1 MSDLN
6 ERAIKAAV
14 PGDVLRDAT
23 IKGLHLRCF
32 EQRKSFYL
40 YFRTKAG
47 VERKPKIGDHGS
59 ITLAQ
64 ARKIANDMLVEVAA
78 GGDPSQKRADARAE
92 PTLKDL
98 WDEYW
103 KRHGKGKKSSANDQ
117 WLWDKLIEP
126 RLASKRLSAVTYPV
140 LSDFMEAEVER
151 PIAANRSL
159 ALLSKMFNFARTPLQ
174 WTTAES
180 PTTSVKRYKETK
192 RKRYMRG
199 DEAPRIAAQLAA
211 EAKDNPA
218 SVAFLYLLILTGAR
232 CGEIAAAKWSQL
244 EGNRIVLDEHKTD
257 NAMDE
262 RIIYLPP
269 AAMEVIERL
278 PRTSGTITGIHSPR
292 KLWEKIRKAAA
303 CPDLRLHDL
312 RHSFASAAVS
322 AGMTLAQ
329 IGELL
334 GHKDTQ
340 TTKRYAHLMEEAQVA
355 AATAATDVVL
365 ARMRVTA

>member
-6 ERAIKAAV
+6 ERAIKATV
-14 PGDVLRDAT
+14 PGDVLRDAA

-32 EQRKSFYL
+32 AQRKSFYL

-47 VERKPKIGDHGS
+47 VERKPKIGDYGS

-64 ARKIANDMLVEVAA
+64 ARKIANDMLVDVAA

-103 KRHGKGKKSSANDQ
+103 KRHGKAKKSSSDDE
-117 WLWDKLIEP
+117 WLWNKLVEP
-126 RLASKRLSAVTYPV
+126 KLAAKRLSAITYTV
-140 LSDFMEAEVER
+140 LSDFMEGQAER
-151 PIAANRSL
+151 PIAANRAL
-159 ALLSKMFNFARTPLQ
+159 ALLSKMLNFARTPLQ
-174 WTTAES
+174 WTTGES
-180 PTTSVKRYKETK
+180 PTTGVKRYKETK

-199 DEAPRIAAQLAA
+199 DEAPRVAALLHA
-211 EAKDNPA
+211 EAKNNPA
-218 SVAFLYLLILTGAR
+218 SVAFIYLLILTGAR
-232 CGEIAAAKWSQL
+232 KGEIAAARWSQL
-244 EGNRIVLDEHKTD
+244 DGNRIVLDEHKTD

-262 RIIYLPP
+262 RVIYLPP
-269 AAMEVIERL
+269 PAMEVIERL
-278 PRTSGTITGIHSPR
+278 PRTSGTITGIQSPR
-292 KLWEKIRKAAA
+292 KLWEKIRTAAG

-312 RHSFASAAVS
+312 RHSFASAAIS

-334 GHKDTQ
+334 GHKDSQ

-365 ARMRVTA
+365 ARMKQPA